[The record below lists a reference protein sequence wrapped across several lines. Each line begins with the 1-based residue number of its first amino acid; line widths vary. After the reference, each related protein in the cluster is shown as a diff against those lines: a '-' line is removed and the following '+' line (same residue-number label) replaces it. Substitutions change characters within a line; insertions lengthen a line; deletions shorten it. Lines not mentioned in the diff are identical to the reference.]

1 MATMTN
7 LKTENLVDYDSIQRD
22 LETEMKDLG
31 FAAYTERLVERANTG
46 SIPEKAALALTEAVF
61 QKVYRKLEDHIDT
74 QKMQRGGLRGF
85 TKVFTEL
92 DRYTVAYLAVVQA
105 VSILGG
111 KNTKRTTFEAKIG
124 GAISDYYKGVTGT
137 ALDKKTAHSMGAVLF
152 TILEKC
158 SLLGSKTVGKAQR
171 SYVDAF
177 PGDLVKKLAE
187 AGLLG
192 VGGAKAFPMVVPPKP
207 WTNLTNGGY
216 HTISNRFVRRA
227 GPTQSRM
234 LEANKPLAVMASVN
248 KVQSVAWTVDTQV
261 LGVVKELVAA
271 DWDEE
276 KLTAAGVADDN
287 MKDALK
293 TLAKFGKLEG
303 DKGDES
309 RFVRTTAVIAV
320 AERFAEFPSI
330 WFPHN
335 VDNRGRQYPISDS
348 LSPQGGSVDK
358 ALLSFAKGQYL
369 TAEGERWLSYH
380 LANTYG
386 HDKATPLFRFGWAEK
401 NEELIARIVADP
413 MANLKDWIAAD
424 DALGFLKACL
434 AWSDH
439 KAGRS
444 VHIPV
449 SLDATCS
456 GIQLWSAL
464 LKDAEG
470 AKSVN
475 LSNTDTRH
483 DFYTEVLEAVLA
495 NLKADESEQAKL
507 VLTYVSDIT
516 RTVVKPPSMNYS
528 YGIKIKGAAEAL
540 AKELEGSKFADEYKL
555 LFWFAAYLLKTIG
568 TVIKSSADGMAWL
581 KTCVKASGLT
591 PVSYVTPSGFTFV
604 QESFKKEKARGFTV
618 VVDGTGAIRPSF
630 LIESDVRDTAKD
642 SSSIAP
648 NCIHSLDASLL
659 ALVINAFEADAPL
672 MVVHDSFGTLPNEA
686 GVLQQLILGTFEE
699 MFKGDL
705 LGDIH
710 SQLTAD
716 TKVEVKKPVVGTWK
730 SSDMRHNVYAFS

>member
-1 MATMTN
+1 MTAAKTAT
-7 LKTENLVDYDSIQRD
+7 VDYVEIQRD
-22 LETEMKDLG
+22 LEIEMKDLG
-31 FAAYTERLVERANTG
+31 FKAYTDRLVERATTG

-85 TKVFTEL
+85 AKIFLEL

-105 VSILGG
+105 VAILGG
-111 KNTKRTTFEAKIG
+111 KNTKRTTFEATIG
-124 GAISDYYKGVTGT
+124 EAINVYYKTATGSSF
-137 ALDKKTAHSMGAVLF
+137 DKKTSHSVGATLF
-152 TILEKC
+152 GILEQC
-158 SLLGSKTVGKAQR
+158 NLLGSKTVGKAQK

-177 PGDLVKKLAE
+177 PGELIKKLAE
-187 AGLLG
+187 AGMLG
-192 VGGAKAFPMVVPPKP
+192 AGGAKAFPMVVPPKP

-216 HTISNRFVRRA
+216 LTISNRFVRRA
-227 GPTQSRM
+227 GPTQSRL
-234 LEANKPLAVMASVN
+234 LEENKPLAVMASVN
-248 KVQSVAWTVDTQV
+248 KVQNVAWTVDTQV
-261 LGVVKELVAA
+261 LGFVKELVAA
-271 DWDEE
+271 DLDED
-276 KLTAAGVADDN
+276 KLKYEAGVTEGN

-293 TLAKFGKLEG
+293 TLAKLGKLG
-303 DKGDES
+303 GGKGDES
-309 RFVRTTAVIAV
+309 RFVRTAAAIAV
-320 AERFAEFPSI
+320 ADRFAEFPSI

-348 LSPQGGSVDK
+348 LSPQGGSLDK

-369 TAEGERWLSYH
+369 TAEGERWWSYH

-386 HDKATPLFRFGWAEK
+386 HDKAAPLFRFGWAK
-401 NEELIARIVADP
+401 NNAELIARVAADP
-413 MANLKDWIAAD
+413 MANLKDWLGAD

-434 AWSDH
+434 AWADH

-444 VHIPV
+444 VHISV

-464 LKDAEG
+464 LKDADG
-470 AKSVN
+470 AQSVN
-475 LSNTDTRH
+475 LSDTDTRH
-483 DFYTEVLEAVLA
+483 DFYTEVLDAVVA
-495 NLKADESEQAKL
+495 NLNADESDEAKL
-507 VLTYVSDIT
+507 VLKYVADIT

-540 AKELEGSKFADEYKL
+540 AKELNGSPLAEDYKT
-555 LFWFAAYLLKTIG
+555 LFWFASYLLKTIG

-604 QESFKKEKARGFTV
+604 QESFKKIKARGFTV
-618 VVDGTGAIRPSF
+618 VVDGTGVIRPSF
-630 LIESDVRDTAKD
+630 LLESDIRDTAKD

-659 ALVINAFEADAPL
+659 ALVTNAFEADAPL

-716 TKVEVKKPVVGTWK
+716 AKVEVKKPTVGTWK
-730 SSDMRHNVYAFS
+730 SSDMRNNVYAFS